1 MDTAADSPS
10 STYATPTAESEA
22 STPEFNGAF
31 FPSNTNR
38 NKTFFPPSSIEGQ
51 IRQSQGN
58 GTAMP
63 PSIQREMEDGFGADF
78 SQVNIHQNSQAQQMS
93 SALQAKAFTVGSDIY
108 FNQGQFDPGSA
119 QGKTLLAHEL
129 THTIQQGS
137 SPAYQGGSPA
147 SNTTVSRKA
156 EESSSS
162 TLVIHRQTDGGVPDG
177 GVPENDTKPD
187 PNIHD
192 AGVPGGVPMP
202 EQPQPSETGEN
213 GTQPQQQGPPSP
225 TNQAQAAPACTT
237 QFSKASNFST
247 LITLVEAAETKL
259 TAAGISSTQDQIHSI
274 RGIFYG
280 TTWSKDFADQHDTFR
295 NTGFQE
301 FTQPSKDP
309 ATTTPKDVTTILD
322 CGLFKALWDSQDAT
336 DGTKT
341 LDFGHLVIGLDAR
354 FDPMRNSEVIH
365 KQPVLFM
372 TKDVAMGGAGT
383 ELVTWL
389 GDLGGGAGTL
399 AAQRASTPGKT
410 ASDTFHNT
418 SSDYGASNN
427 LEGDVAAFVAAKGSG
442 TGPVTEPDLSGGK
455 KLSDILKDYL
465 SPTSA
470 SYKDRAKTFLTLY
483 GGIFDPTTKALTNG
497 PDMVKLFAGKIQSF
511 ACNYLVSRVV
521 GKKMTGTTAK
531 AAATNV
537 IPASEEIASMFVDAL
552 TTSMK
557 TGGPIVAGSAP
568 AAKPAAGKA
577 CGAQLTLVNMLDSVG
592 IHP

>member
-1 MDTAADSPS
+1 MLMDTAADSPS
-10 STYATPTAESEA
+10 STYATPTAKSEA
-22 STPEFNGAF
+22 NAPEFDGAF
-31 FPSNTNR
+31 FPSNTNQ
-38 NKTFFPPSSIEGQ
+38 KKVFFSPSSIEGQ

-58 GTAMP
+58 GTPMP
-63 PSIQREMEDGFGADF
+63 PTLQREMEDGFGADF
-78 SQVNIHQNSQAQQMS
+78 SQVNIHQNAQAQQMS
-93 SALQAKAFTVGSDIY
+93 SALHAKAFTVGSDIY
-108 FNQGQFDPGSA
+108 FNQGQFDPGSN

-137 SPAYQGGSPA
+137 SPAA
-147 SNTTVSRKA
+147 TVSRKV
-156 EESSSS
+156 EESSPS
-162 TLVIHRQTDGGVPDG
+162 TLLIHRQESDGGVPDG
-177 GVPENDTKPD
+177 GVTDGGVPENGTQPD

-213 GTQPQQQGPPSP
+213 GTQPQQQGLPSP
-225 TNQAQAAPACTT
+225 THQAQAAPACTT
-237 QFSKASNFST
+237 QYTKASNFST

-354 FDPMRNSEVIH
+354 FDPTRNNEVIH
-365 KQPVLFM
+365 KQPVLMF

-399 AAQRASTPGKT
+399 AAQRASTPSKT
-410 ASDTFHNT
+410 AADTFHNT
-418 SSDYGASNN
+418 QSDYGASNN

-455 KLSDILKDYL
+455 QLSDILKDYL
-465 SPTSA
+465 GPSSA

-483 GGIFDPTTKALTNG
+483 GGVFDPTSHALTNG
-497 PDMVKLFAGKIQSF
+497 PDLVKLFAGKIQAF

-521 GKKMTGTTAK
+521 GKKLAGATAK

-568 AAKPAAGKA
+568 PAKPAAGAA
-577 CGAQLTLVNMLDSVG
+577 CGAQLSIVNTLDSVG